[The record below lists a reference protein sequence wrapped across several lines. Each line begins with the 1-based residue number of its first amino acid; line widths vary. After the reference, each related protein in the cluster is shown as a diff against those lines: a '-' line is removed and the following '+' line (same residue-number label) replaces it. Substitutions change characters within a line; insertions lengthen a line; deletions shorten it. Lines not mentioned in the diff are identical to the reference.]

1 MNDLA
6 AITDICQRVLGAGV
20 AVVAHQSADK
30 AWQIVVTGAKPA
42 DPLTRSQQEMD
53 MIMSLQHRLAGAAV
67 RVIIE
72 SGVIR

>member
-1 MNDLA
+1 MNELA

-30 AWQIVVTGAKPA
+30 VWQIVVTGIKPA

-53 MIMSLQHRLAGAAV
+53 MIMSLQHCLAGAAV
-67 RVIIE
+67 RLRID
-72 SGVIR
+72 